1 MLLELYKK
9 KNYNEKNMVKHEW
22 TQYKSLN
29 LEPPP
34 PKKKI
39 NQKPFKHQ
47 SCTK

>member
-34 PKKKI
+34 KKI

>member
-9 KNYNEKNMVKHEW
+9 KITMKKNMVKHEW

-34 PKKKI
+34 PKKNKS
-39 NQKPFKHQ
+39 KTF
-47 SCTK
+47 

>member
-34 PKKKI
+34 QKKNKS
-39 NQKPFKHQ
+39 KTF
-47 SCTK
+47 